1 MIIYLN
7 STDQSAQDTALVLA
21 GVCQIIEQPVL
32 DAEGNQ
38 TFHDVTDPATNL
50 ITQVATT
57 TPIVVPVYGY
67 TVDTIGTIYAPDTS
81 GAVYTIDNP
90 YVPIAMVGW
99 HANIM
104 GGFTPEQLALLPTI
118 PTPNNPMRMFAGA
131 GK

>member
-7 STDQSAQDTALVLA
+7 STDQAAQDTALIAA
-21 GVCQIIEQPVL
+21 GVCHIIEQPVL

-57 TPIVVPVYGY
+57 TPILVPIYGY
-67 TVDTIGTIYAPDTS
+67 TVDTIGTIYNTTDPL
-81 GAVYTIDNP
+81 NP
-90 YVPIAMVGW
+90 VAMSGW

-104 GGFTPEQLALLPTI
+104 GSFTPEQLSLLPTI